1 MEELVKKEDI
11 TATTNKLYALRAG
24 LSLVDKEYD
33 KMSKVENRSIG
44 VSEFIRSEIRT
55 KTEEISR
62 KQRDIEYLQEN
73 ADKEKRSYEREIAT
87 VQENKTDALNEISK
101 LKKERNKQLI
111 RVIICAT
118 ALIVAVLISIVSSV
132 LIFES
137 NIDLFIAPLAI
148 FGIIAVALFYV
159 VIPIFSFFLIRCLI
173 RIKNKNKY
181 IEQLEIP
188 KFKESKNYS
197 QLIENLKEEKI
208 NEEKELRLLST
219 KNESNNSQA
228 AKEMAIYSQK
238 AYEMYKLVVS
248 NFSETLPNLDA
259 RDYKH
264 VDLIIYMLET
274 GRAETMKEA
283 LQLTDTANYRSMVIS
298 ALGAISKNIVDNI
311 QSLKSKIEQNIY
323 ELGNKIDRL
332 TYNVN
337 NMSDR
342 QSALISELNE
352 NITKTNSS
360 IEMQNALFEKAN
372 VSSAKMAENV
382 EKMRLYADEAYIK
395 KVNYW

>member
-87 VQENKTDALNEISK
+87 VQEHKTDALNEISK

-197 QLIENLKEEKI
+197 QLIENLKEKI
-208 NEEKELRLLST
+208 IIEEKELGLLST
-219 KNESNNSQA
+219 ENENNNTKA
-228 AKEMAIYSQK
+228 AKEMAMYSQK

-248 NFSETLPNLDA
+248 NFSESLPNLDV

-395 KVNYW
+395 NVNKW